1 MVDSRAS
8 QMLEEDELM
17 DETNQFMKAPNSA
30 QYTNYSLNTTAT
42 SRGADLRQKS
52 ELKKLEKERREQFER
67 LKKESEALEA
77 EVGALRDKVAAASS
91 RSKVLANENKSL
103 KEQAKVKARRFSK
116 RISSVVLL
124 FYCLLEQ
131 FCEV

>member
-1 MVDSRAS
+1 MALVIKRNNEVAAREERVRKIMDS
-8 QMLEEDELM
+8 MGELVNGNK
-17 DETNQFMKAPNSA
+17 EKE
-30 QYTNYSLNTTAT
+30 L
-42 SRGADLRQKS
+42 
-52 ELKKLEKERREQFER
+52 LKKLEKERREQFER

-77 EVGALRDKVAAASS
+77 EVGALRDKVAASSS
-91 RSKVLANENKSL
+91 RSKV
-103 KEQAKVKARRFSK
+103 KARRYSK